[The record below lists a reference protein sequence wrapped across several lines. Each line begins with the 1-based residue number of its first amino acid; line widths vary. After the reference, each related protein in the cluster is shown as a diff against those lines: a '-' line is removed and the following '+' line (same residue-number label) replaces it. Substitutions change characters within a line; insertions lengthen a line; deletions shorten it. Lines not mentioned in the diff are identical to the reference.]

1 MLSATERQELKV
13 TEPFW
18 KSTETSHIP
27 APPSPQLETEP
38 RSGVQSI
45 EARTLVVGAGTSI
58 SGLISSCDRLIAEG
72 NVDAK
77 LDACQHLIMAKT
89 GSFRGNVSTDN
100 ADVYGRVEG
109 DLVVQKRLTVRSTGE
124 VSGTITYGEI
134 EIECGGRISGQ
145 FKPEQDG
152 SAVSHSKSSQAGED
166 PLMGSVRPTEMPTS
180 PETSGSSPRL
190 AVVTSEA
197 PQIGIDD

>member
-1 MLSATERQELKV
+1 MLSATERRELKV

-77 LDACQHLIMAKT
+77 LDAAT
-89 GSFRGNVSTDN
+89 
-100 ADVYGRVEG
+100 
-109 DLVVQKRLTVRSTGE
+109 RS
-124 VSGTITYGEI
+124 V
-134 EIECGGRISGQ
+134 
-145 FKPEQDG
+145 
-152 SAVSHSKSSQAGED
+152 AVSPSS
-166 PLMGSVRPTEMPTS
+166 
-180 PETSGSSPRL
+180 
-190 AVVTSEA
+190 A
-197 PQIGIDD
+197 PACHL